1 MALSSVNPLSRSSSV
16 LGLAM
21 LLFYLIS
28 LELDLP
34 RSHER
39 DLLARFTVGNYVLEP
54 RYCTNGSIIVE
65 ASDRGYRF
73 MLYKEI
79 RKG

>member
-1 MALSSVNPLSRSSSV
+1 MALSSVNPLSRGSSV

-34 RSHER
+34 RTR
-39 DLLARFTVGNYVLEP
+39 ARPSSPFHRRKLRIEP

-65 ASDRGYRF
+65 ASDMGYHF